1 MEPTRPGLTR
11 RHLLETAGAGILVAV
26 STASCDLLST
36 DPESRRRE
44 GNAEGPGR
52 GAPEAPSL
60 AEQVKAGKLPPR
72 RDRMPKNPLVVQPV
86 DRPGGYGGTLNT
98 CMGNPDASFIFMTI
112 GYDGLV
118 RWNRKWTAVVPN
130 LAESW
135 ELTNGGRDYT
145 FHLTPGTK
153 WSDGEPC
160 TADDIVF
167 AHNDVLRNTELYP
180 AFPEWLLAAGR
191 PAKVEK
197 LDPHTVRFAFPEPNG
212 VFLQHLASSSGNI
225 LTALPRHYFE
235 QFHKKYTSGIDAV
248 AKKEGHPGWGEL
260 FLAKG
265 GAGMTDISWWQNPDI
280 PTIAAWKTTEP
291 LAGNLRLVAERNPY
305 YWKTDPGG
313 SQLPYIDKV
322 IVNVIQDPEVAVLQS
337 SEGRY
342 SLVPDEFAVVRDKP
356 VLAAA
361 RDKGDYHFI
370 EVPQSNMNSA
380 TFIFNL
386 THKDPVLRKV
396 FQNKDFRIGLSYA
409 LDRKEIIATALQRQG
424 EPWQTSP
431 MRSSTFFDETFAK
444 QYTEYDVSKAN
455 THLDRAG
462 YTKRD
467 GDGFRLRPDGEAA
480 RVHAAGAPRHDLHLG
495 RHRRTRQALLGEG
508 RCRRPRGDRRQ
519 RAGHRTGG
527 SQQP

>member
-167 AHNDVLRNTELYP
+167 AYNDVLRNTELYP

-197 LDPHTVRFAFPEPNG
+197 LDAHTVRFAFPEPNG

-235 QFHKKYTSGIDAV
+235 QFHKKYTSGHRCGREEGGTSRLGRAV
-248 AKKEGHPGWGEL
+248 PGQGRRGDDGH
-260 FLAKG
+260 
-265 GAGMTDISWWQNPDI
+265 
-280 PTIAAWKTTEP
+280 
-291 LAGNLRLVAERNPY
+291 RLVAEPRHPDDRGLEDDR
-305 YWKTDPGG
+305 TAGG
-313 SQLPYIDKV
+313 KPQARCRTQSLLLEDRSRWQSA
-322 IVNVIQDPEVAVLQS
+322 AV
-337 SEGRY
+337 
-342 SLVPDEFAVVRDKP
+342 
-356 VLAAA
+356 
-361 RDKGDYHFI
+361 H
-370 EVPQSNMNSA
+370 
-380 TFIFNL
+380 
-386 THKDPVLRKV
+386 
-396 FQNKDFRIGLSYA
+396 
-409 LDRKEIIATALQRQG
+409 RQG
-424 EPWQTSP
+424 HRQRHPGSGS
-431 MRSSTFFDETFAK
+431 R
-444 QYTEYDVSKAN
+444 
-455 THLDRAG
+455 R
-462 YTKRD
+462 
-467 GDGFRLRPDGEAA
+467 
-480 RVHAAGAPRHDLHLG
+480 AAGIRGTVQPGAG
-495 RHRRTRQALLGEG
+495 RVRRRTRQA
-508 RCRRPRGDRRQ
+508 
-519 RAGHRTGG
+519 RAGGGRGTRATTTSSKYRSRT
-527 SQQP
+527 